1 MDKKDK
7 RMKAFEEVSTYEE
20 LRQHLIDRANKLN
33 NSHNG
38 GVTRYICHYTKLD
51 AAIAII
57 KNQRWYIGSPT
68 RMNDGLELSHA
79 STKDWNK
86 TFFASFMLEP
96 KESIAMWS
104 MYAQPWIDGV
114 MLRIPVEKFKFWIRT
129 PLAIASA
136 DPYTKAA
143 NNDDIASSVEVSFH
157 AVAYTNA
164 ESKDSTESE
173 QLYCGRDKNANLK
186 NILSSSE
193 LIGYVKDS
201 AWSYENEYR
210 LRVYN
215 KSNADYKAVSISI
228 PEDVVDSF
236 EIVAGPRFRGDLL
249 ARVQEKISSGLEEK
263 QLKQSIFTGKLN
275 WVYCD
280 DCGRKSNEK

>member
-1 MDKKDK
+1 MKSMDKKDK
-7 RMKAFEEVSTYEE
+7 QMKAFEEVSSYEE
-20 LRQHLIDRANKLN
+20 LRRHLIDRANKLN
-33 NSHNG
+33 NTHNG
-38 GVTRYICHYTKLD
+38 GVTRYICHYTNLD

-104 MYAQPWIDGV
+104 MYAQPWLDGV
-114 MLRIPVEKFKFWIRT
+114 MLRIPVERFKSWIKA
-129 PLAIASA
+129 PLSISSA
-136 DPYTKAA
+136 DPDTKAA
-143 NNDDIASSVEVSFH
+143 NGDDIASTVEVSFH

-164 ESKDSTESE
+164 ESKDSAETEH
-173 QLYCGRDKNANLK
+173 LYCGRDKNTNLN

-210 LRVYN
+210 LRVDD
-215 KSNADYKAVSISI
+215 KSGAAYKAVSISI
-228 PEDVVDSF
+228 PDDIIDSF
-236 EIVAGPRFRGDLL
+236 EIVAGPRFSGDLL
-249 ARVQEKISSGLEEK
+249 TRIQTKIAGNFDGKQAR
-263 QLKQSIFTGKLN
+263 QSIFTGKLN

-280 DCGRKSNEK
+280 DCGRKK